1 MKNTIINI
9 ANLYKFQKNKNQ
21 NISFPAID
29 VVMEVLAELVV
40 ISEYGSYGKDL
51 INLTNDLP
59 HKIEAAMND
68 SGDWSAEMKQSFLDI
83 VLPQLKQLQVAG
95 VNDKTTIEEL
105 PVILKKH
112 IATCLIATTK
122 KQAELA
128 GQEANE
134 LYKKIPEIVQDANLQ
149 QTLAAA
155 FEDTKQLCLSAKT
168 CEYSAEAI
176 LSLPSQDGGE
186 ITEVITTKVADLSK
200 EVAVTLTAVQGTIGK
215 HLQSIA
221 AAIEK
226 EQKAKSA
233 ATGSDDEKIIKKA
246 RSEQTIFN
254 LKKITEDLQKKQT
267 ELNSIA
273 IMDQVTLGM
282 QGTTESLKNILKE
295 QKKISEQLFTAAKFV
310 HESAI
315 KEKIYTSDL
324 PDAVVELGSKSF
336 GLANLFQLDT
346 NEPNTA
352 NIDIFVDKFNVDLD
366 GNDTLDKQQIPTVD
380 KLRDAVTDAVV
391 SKFVETIGLDIEASA
406 QQANQEFKN
415 NLTEALNAVGEKL
428 LSDLEQEEA
437 NNRANISID
446 MEQRAHS
453 LFADISKD
461 IAKTSL
467 LEQEEFGR
475 SELNKSMDQ
484 DFAAMLERESH
495 NKQEAIRKDATSKI
509 QEYLIQLAA
518 CTTPE
523 AIQALD
529 SLKTPIQGLLT
540 EATSETI
547 KAIFTEVAD
556 NPNLGTFAHLKE
568 KAQNINK
575 HEAGVGFLG
584 DIEAAFNAKLEL
596 AQQKANEVLQVITHA
611 NELQN
616 AAEHATQSSQVD
628 QMARLANDLP
638 HIMDN
643 IVDNLPA
650 GAQSFF

>member
-9 ANLYKFQKNKNQ
+9 ANLYKFQKNNNQ

-29 VVMEVLAELVV
+29 VVMEVLAELTMVG
-40 ISEYGSYGKDL
+40 EYGSYGKDL

-83 VLPQLKQLQVAG
+83 VLPQLQTLQVAG
-95 VNDKTTIEEL
+95 VKNNTTVEDL
-105 PVILKKH
+105 PEILTAH
-112 IATCLIATTK
+112 IKTCLIATTK

-128 GQEANE
+128 GKEANE
-134 LYKKIPEIVQDANLQ
+134 LYQTIPSIVADAGLQ

-176 LSLPSQDGGE
+176 LSFPPQDGGE
-186 ITEVITTKVADLSK
+186 ITETISREVGSLSEKLTKTLKQVQTTISD
-200 EVAVTLTAVQGTIGK
+200 
-215 HLQSIA
+215 HLQSIE
-221 AAIEK
+221 AAITKEK
-226 EQKAKSA
+226 AVKSA

-273 IMDQVTLGM
+273 IMDPVTLGM
-282 QGTTESLKNILKE
+282 QGTTGSLKDILKE

-406 QQANQEFKN
+406 QQANEELKNTLMNDLLGMKTRLLEDQETSRRAVISSDMNQEFAGISN
-415 NLTEALNAVGEKL
+415 NIAKISL
-428 LSDLEQEEA
+428 LHEEELKRKELSNSIFKDFSQRLQEVLEGEQEE
-437 NNRANISID
+437 IT
-446 MEQRAHS
+446 Q
-453 LFADISKD
+453 KV
-461 IAKTSL
+461 TS
-467 LEQEEFGR
+467 Q
-475 SELNKSMDQ
+475 
-484 DFAAMLERESH
+484 
-495 NKQEAIRKDATSKI
+495 I
-509 QEYLIQLAA
+509 QEYVAKLAA
-518 CTTPE
+518 CTTPD
-523 AIQALD
+523 ATKAFA
-529 SLKTPIQGLLT
+529 SLKKPIQDLLT
-540 EATSETI
+540 RATPETI

-568 KAQNINK
+568 KAQTINK

-584 DIEAAFNAKLEL
+584 DIEAAFKAKLEL
-596 AQQKANEVLQVITHA
+596 AQQKANEVLQVITYA

-616 AAEHATQSSQVD
+616 AAENATQSSQVD
-628 QMARLANDLP
+628 QMAELANDLP
-638 HIMDN
+638 HTMTNIFD
-643 IVDNLPA
+643 IVDSLPK